1 MLPRLYVLIDAQYPG
16 NYRAVQGTHAAIQHV
31 LKYPEAWTNQTIVML
46 KTHDLLSWFQRLTFL
61 QRQFAE
67 FYEPD
72 VGGKLTA
79 LALVDDGRMFRDLD
93 LS

>member
-1 MLPRLYVLIDAQYPG
+1 MLPRLYVLIDAQYPDK
-16 NYRAVQGTHAAIQHV
+16 YRAVQGTHAAIQHV

-46 KTHDLLSWFQRLTFL
+46 KTHDLPNWYRQLTHTK
-61 QRQFAE
+61 REFAE

-79 LALVDDGRMFRDLD
+79 LALVDDGRMFRKLE
-93 LS
+93 LN